1 MFSQHQ
7 YYLKTTDNNV
17 WYFMY
22 ERIKTLRQIK
32 GVFSSLQFSGYCVLK
47 GKKKTRAVILRYY
60 SLIYLYK
67 KYRGEI

>member
-1 MFSQHQ
+1 
-7 YYLKTTDNNV
+7 
-17 WYFMY
+17 MY

-47 GKKKTRAVILRYY
+47 GKKKTREVILRYY

-67 KYRGEI
+67 KYRGEIRKQ